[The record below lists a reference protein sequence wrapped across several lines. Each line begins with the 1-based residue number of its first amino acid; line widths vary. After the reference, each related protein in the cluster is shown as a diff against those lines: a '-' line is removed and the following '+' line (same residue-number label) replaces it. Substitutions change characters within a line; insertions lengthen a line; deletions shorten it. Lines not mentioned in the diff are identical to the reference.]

1 MRGPGF
7 IPPALAQSPTNKAS
21 CHRQRFIAC
30 DFATIPM
37 PYDLAHARKVS
48 FLARKR
54 DRDQRVLFL
63 RLRVRGNPPIIL
75 VYLSESSHLS
85 PSVRA
90 LPPRESNPL
99 KGFALLYICICMD
112 IWASPTLV
120 LGI

>member
-7 IPPALAQSPTNKAS
+7 IPPALAQSPTNKAR
-21 CHRQRFIAC
+21 CHRQLLIAC
-30 DFATIPM
+30 DLRAIPM
-37 PYDLAHARKVS
+37 PYDLAHTREIIFS
-48 FLARKR
+48 SRKR
-54 DRDQRVLFL
+54 DGDERSFL
-63 RLRVRGNPPIIL
+63 LRFRMRRNPPIIL
-75 VYLSESSHLS
+75 IYLSESSHLS

-112 IWASPTLV
+112 IWASEWRL

>member
-7 IPPALAQSPTNKAS
+7 IPPALAQCPTNKAC
-21 CHRQRFIAC
+21 CHRELLIAC
-30 DFATIPM
+30 YFATIPM
-37 PYDLAHARKVS
+37 PYYLAHAREIIFSSRKRYGNERS
-48 FLARKR
+48 FL
-54 DRDQRVLFL
+54 L
-63 RLRVRGNPPIIL
+63 RLRMRRNPPIIL